1 MEGVADPADAGG
13 VVSRPLVSADDVRE
27 ARRRRATRLEVP
39 PDAIVTPLARDEA
52 ARWGIDLVEGEPP
65 GRRTPRATP
74 PSSTR
79 PRAATCDPDDVER
92 VVRRVLDRVPHADPA
107 QVREI
112 ARRALEQPS

>member
-1 MEGVADPADAGG
+1 MEGVAEPADASG

-27 ARRRRATRLEVP
+27 AHRRRATRLEVP

-52 ARWGIDLVEGEPP
+52 ARWGIDLVEGEPED
-65 GRRTPRATP
+65 GAARAAARP
-74 PSSTR
+74 PTR
-79 PRAATCDPDDVER
+79 SRAATCDPDDVER

-112 ARRALEQPS
+112 ARRALERPS